1 MVQWFRCTEGRS
13 EMKKRRELALW
24 LTVCLIVGL
33 SMTAY
38 AGSVPALQE
47 PAAQEQAFEAA
58 PQEAVPAGNG
68 EEGESAG
75 ESAAPEGAGESPE
88 GDSPGGESAGGD
100 SPGGGMPNTSMG
112 GAATSRPPD
121 NSTRAINLLGERAA
135 VYVEYTEDG
144 YQVSQHLADSYE
156 VQGTDIAVPETGK
169 ANTID
174 GLYIQCNAVDWDEEG
189 SVGNSGLVINALTDT
204 ETTFVLG
211 GKEDHFDAP
220 DGEAY
225 NSLIIMNVDENEEY
239 DQSATETAAGCGI
252 AFNGRS
258 LLLENTYVESSGKG
272 RPSIHVPAS
281 TRDKNVSQLSD
292 LICVDSR
299 IVNHSTRA
307 MLLMGGDV
315 WFLNSIAVTD
325 SWGALSYDN
334 TATTMYVVNSRAENT
349 GTAYAI
355 YDAAGCTA
363 HIYGSQVIS
372 GGTGITVCRDATLT
386 VDKLA
391 AADAAATD
399 PYTGT
404 DDLLTPKATADG
416 KSIVVGYAYPIKI
429 HADMSGPDS
438 VASAYLKD
446 TYLSSQAEDVKL
458 LNGEEP
464 VLEGSGGGSIGSSAM
479 NALVNEFQ
487 SGEIVEIACHNG
499 KVEFDNCELNSRT
512 GVLVHSFF
520 SYDPM
525 ASGIYPIDGAEYA
538 GDEVVLKNMSAQ
550 GDILHDDYMR
560 KMTVSLE
567 NAELTGKVTGQ
578 TLTGW
583 NNYGRAQI
591 EAIGGD
597 EEDETLVIHDET
609 YETLWGVRMS
619 MDAGSVWNVTG
630 TSQLYSFTMEDGAQ
644 VQAAEGKALSIY
656 VDCPMGNDLECYD
669 ISAGTQIEAFE
680 PGASYQGVVIVAE

>member
-1 MVQWFRCTEGRS
+1 MSRKENR
-13 EMKKRRELALW
+13 MKINRGTALL
-24 LTVCLIVGL
+24 LTLCLTFGL

-38 AGSVPALQE
+38 AGFVPAPQE
-47 PAAQEQAFEAA
+47 PAAEEQTI
-58 PQEAVPAGNG
+58 EAVPQ
-68 EEGESAG
+68 EGASAG
-75 ESAAPEGAGESPE
+75 ENAGGSAGQEAPAGESGAGSAGQE
-88 GDSPGGESAGGD
+88 GPGESEGGD

-112 GAATSRPPD
+112 GNATSRPPD

-135 VYVEYTEDG
+135 VYVEYTENG
-144 YQVSQHLADSYE
+144 YQVSEHLTDSYE
-156 VQGTDIAVPETGK
+156 TQGTEIAPPEAGT
-169 ANTID
+169 ANSID
-174 GLYIQCNAVDWDEEG
+174 GLYIRCNAVDWDEEG

-204 ETTFVLG
+204 ETTFALG
-211 GKEDHFDAP
+211 GEEDHYDAP
-220 DGEAY
+220 DGGSY
-225 NSLIIMNVDENEEY
+225 NSVIIMNVDENEEY
-239 DQSATETAAGCGI
+239 DKSATETAAGCGI
-252 AFNGRS
+252 AFNGKS
-258 LLLENTYVESSGKG
+258 LLLDNVYVESSGKG
-272 RPSIHVPAS
+272 RPSIHIPAS

-292 LICVDSR
+292 IICVDSR

-334 TATTMYVVNSRAENT
+334 TATTMYVVNSLAENT

-363 HIYGSQVIS
+363 HIYGSRVIS

-386 VDKLA
+386 VDRLE

-404 DDLLTPKATADG
+404 ADLLVPAATGDG
-416 KSIVVGYAYPIKI
+416 KSVVVGYAYPIKI

-446 TYLSSQAEDVKL
+446 VYLSSQAEDVKL
-458 LNGEEP
+458 LSGEEP
-464 VLEGSGGGSIGSSAM
+464 VLEGSGGGSVGSNAM
-479 NALVNEFQ
+479 NALVNDFQ

-499 KVEFDNCELNSRT
+499 KVVFDNCELNSRT
-512 GVLVHSFF
+512 GVLVQSFF
-520 SYDPM
+520 NYDPM
-525 ASGIYPIDGAEYA
+525 ASGIYPIDGAEYT
-538 GDEVVLKNMSAQ
+538 GDEIVLINMSAQ

-560 KMTVSLE
+560 KMVVSLE
-567 NAELTGKVTGQ
+567 NAELTGTVTGQ

-583 NNYGRAQI
+583 NNYWRAQI
-591 EAIGGD
+591 EAIGGN

-609 YETLWGVRMS
+609 YETLWGVRMN
-619 MDAGSVWNVTG
+619 MDAQSVWNADG

-644 VQAAEGKALSIY
+644 VQAAQGKELSIY

-680 PGASYQGVVIVAE
+680 PGVLYQGVVIVAE